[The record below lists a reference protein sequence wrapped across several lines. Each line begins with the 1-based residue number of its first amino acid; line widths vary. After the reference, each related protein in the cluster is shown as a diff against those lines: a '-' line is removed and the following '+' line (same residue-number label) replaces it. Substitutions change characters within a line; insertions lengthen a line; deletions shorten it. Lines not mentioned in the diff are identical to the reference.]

1 MRRTQHHGIAKNSRR
16 KSPLLEFSA
25 LGQTSR
31 SCIICH
37 RRKVRCDRKEPCSNC
52 VRHGSTCQ
60 YPETSAQESPRKPPS
75 LQDVTDR
82 LERVESLLLEVLNKG
97 RAGIQ
102 PSVPTKDLNEV
113 PQASADP
120 LPTLR
125 RPWETLL
132 TDGKR
137 VQYVDN
143 TNLLDL
149 FQDENRINPP
159 EIQPSQRIASK
170 RGRNLNL
177 TVGLPS
183 VVTDNSAD
191 WHQLYPDT
199 QLALILWTTYIENV
213 DPVLKILHI
222 PTMQSAMINVISQS
236 QPNSYSMSA
245 LAFAVY
251 FAAVTSL
258 SEDQLPHLTTEDREV
273 MLQKYKKGINQVI
286 TEGQLF
292 NEPDLTV
299 LQALAIFA
307 TSLRVHDNSRT
318 VWILIGT
325 TIRLAQSIGIHREG
339 ASLRLSPFESEIR
352 LRLWWHLCLLDSRA
366 PEDHGFA
373 RIESFNHD
381 LRLPLN
387 IDDNQLFPAMEK
399 LPSDSENW
407 TDTSFAIIQ
416 LEVARLLHQVLGERT
431 RNIDILQELTEK
443 RKIVDNHKAWIE
455 KRFFPKGICSTL
467 QKAASS
473 HYYAASSKMDFMLE
487 VREDLRVNN
496 HRACPRA
503 VHQGLSERPFRS
515 ACETLRKGWS
525 LLSGEIS
532 PKFVWVFK
540 AYTQWYA
547 LAYVLRYLCAF
558 PSRPGTREARVL
570 VNKTF
575 GTISSGLHEH
585 NSSKSNIWRCLLW
598 LQRQASDAETNTGG
612 TSVDHQNHVTGH
624 DGMEVVAD
632 KPASHNQPG
641 SPLPSHKTIS
651 RHDNKNLPASNGLDM
666 SSMLDHSIGMYQDPE
681 VEWQDGDFAF
691 GDSIAP
697 EMLYLPEWSD
707 IVNRGFG

>member
-1 MRRTQHHGIAKNSRR
+1 MRRTQHHGIAKTSRR
-16 KSPLLEFSA
+16 KSPLPESSA

-60 YPETSAQESPRKPPS
+60 YPETSAQEAPRKPPS

-82 LERVESLLLEVLNKG
+82 LERVEALLLEVLNKE
-97 RAGIQ
+97 RVSIQ
-102 PSVPTKDLNEV
+102 KSVPTKGLDEV
-113 PQASADP
+113 PQTSANP
-120 LPTLR
+120 PPVR
-125 RPWETLL
+125 RPWETLV

-137 VQYVDN
+137 IQYVDN

-149 FQDENRINPP
+149 FQDEDRINPP
-159 EIQPSQRIASK
+159 EIQPSQRVASK
-170 RGRNLNL
+170 RGRTLNL

-183 VVTDNSAD
+183 VVTDNNGD
-191 WHQLYPDT
+191 WHQFYPDT

-222 PTMQSAMINVISQS
+222 PTMQSAMINVISRS
-236 QPNSYSMSA
+236 QPHSYSMSA

-251 FAAVTSL
+251 FASVTSL
-258 SEDQLPHLTTEDREV
+258 SEDQLPHLTTEDREE
-273 MLQKYKKGINQVI
+273 MLQKYKKGINQVV

-387 IDDNQLFPAMEK
+387 IDDNQLFPAMQK
-399 LPSDSENW
+399 LPQDAEGW
-407 TDTSFAIIQ
+407 TETSFGIMQ

-431 RNIDILQELTEK
+431 RNVDILQELAEK
-443 RKIVDNHKAWIE
+443 RKIIDSHSASIE

-473 HYYAASSKMDFMLE
+473 HYYAASSKMVFMLQ
-487 VREDLRVNN
+487 VREDLHVNN

-503 VHQGLSERPFRS
+503 VHQGLSEKPFRS
-515 ACETLRKGWS
+515 ACDTLRKGWS
-525 LLSGEIS
+525 LVSGEIS

-558 PSRPGTREARVL
+558 PSRPGTKEARVL

-575 GTISSGLHEH
+575 GTISNGLHDY

-598 LQRQASDAETNTGG
+598 LQRQASEAEMNAGG
-612 TSVDHQNHVTGH
+612 TSADHQNHTT
-624 DGMEVVAD
+624 DNDSMEGVAD
-632 KPASHNQPG
+632 VSVSHDR
-641 SPLPSHKTIS
+641 SESLLPSHVPIP
-651 RHDNKNLPASNGLDM
+651 RHDNKSFPASDALDM
-666 SSMLDHSIGMYQDPE
+666 PRMLNHLIGMYQDAE

-691 GDSIAP
+691 GNSIAP

>member
-1 MRRTQHHGIAKNSRR
+1 MRRAQHHGVAKNSRQ
-16 KSPLLEFSA
+16 KSPLLEASA

-52 VRHGSTCQ
+52 VRHGSTCT
-60 YPETSAQESPRKPPS
+60 YPDTSAQESPRKPPS

-82 LERVESLLLEVLNKG
+82 LERVEALLLEVLNKSTIK
-97 RAGIQ
+97 IQ
-102 PSVPTKDLNEV
+102 ASVPTCDVNEI
-113 PQASADP
+113 PELSASRP
-120 LPTLR
+120 LTTR

-159 EIQPSQRIASK
+159 EPQPPQRIASK

-222 PTMQSAMINVISQS
+222 PTMQSAMINMISQPQS
-236 QPNSYSMSA
+236 NSYSMSA

-251 FAAVTSL
+251 FAAITSL
-258 SEDQLPHLTTEDREV
+258 PEEQLPHLTTEDREV

-318 VWILIGT
+318 VWILVGT

-373 RIESFNHD
+373 TIESFNHD

-399 LPSDSENW
+399 LPQDSDNW

-416 LEVARLLHQVLGERT
+416 LEIARLLHQVLGERT
-431 RNIDILQELTEK
+431 RNVDILQELAEK
-443 RKIVDNHKAWIE
+443 RKIIDDHKAWIE

-467 QKAASS
+467 QKAASK
-473 HYYAASSKMDFMLE
+473 HYYAASSKMDFMLQ
-487 VREDLRVNN
+487 VREDLHVNN
-496 HRACPRA
+496 HQLCPRA
-503 VHQGLSERPFRS
+503 VHQGLSERPFKS

-525 LLSGEIS
+525 LVSGEIS

-558 PSRPGTREARVL
+558 PSRPETNEARIL

-575 GTISSGLHEH
+575 GTIPNGLYEH

-598 LQRQASDAETNTGG
+598 LQRQASEAEMNAGG
-612 TSVDHQNHVTGH
+612 TSTDDQNKVTEY
-624 DGMEVVAD
+624 EVVPD
-632 KPASHNQPG
+632 GPIPGFQPT
-641 SPLPSHKTIS
+641 SPLSSRITIS
-651 RHDNKNLPASNGLDM
+651 RHENKNMSVSNALNM
-666 SSMLDHSIGMYQDPE
+666 PSTVDHSMGLYPDAEVAWPE
-681 VEWQDGDFAF
+681 GDFVF